1 MSQKELCNWPMEST
15 FFRPQGFLTILRM
28 GQSIPPLSC
37 PVFSFTSFLSS
48 KSMQRDYF
56 NRPKGTKN
64 LNPSWSKLHA
74 NGGIHYVFL
83 VLCILPFWIS
93 MFLSIFLLWK
103 ISTNKTATVA
113 VLHFFL
119 GGVDPPKKA
128 SQGGPTWI
136 CIYLCQIKTTRCLNL
151 PHLCAKLFWVRHQR
165 VFIPGHQILLLGPM
179 PLAGYAKVFL
189 CWINTEIYSS
199 VLTCDKVHR
208 WGFCSI
214 SYFYV
219 LHFVLL
225 KFDTHCACWKIM
237 PNQCIHK
244 CDGKR

>member
-1 MSQKELCNWPMEST
+1 MCAYLDLFKGGQMSQKELCIWPMEST
-15 FFRPQGFLTILRM
+15 FFRAQGFLTILRM
-28 GQSIPPLSC
+28 GRSIPPLSC

-119 GGVDPPKKA
+119 GGGWTPQKKLPRVDPPEYVF
-128 SQGGPTWI
+128 
-136 CIYLCQIKTTRCLNL
+136 IY
-151 PHLCAKLFWVRHQR
+151 AKLKL
-165 VFIPGHQILLLGPM
+165 PGALICPI
-179 PLAGYAKVFL
+179 YAP
-189 CWINTEIYSS
+189 NYS
-199 VLTCDKVHR
+199 
-208 WGFCSI
+208 G
-214 SYFYV
+214 
-219 LHFVLL
+219 
-225 KFDTHCACWKIM
+225 
-237 PNQCIHK
+237 
-244 CDGKR
+244 

>member
-1 MSQKELCNWPMEST
+1 MVAFIMYSLFCAFCLFGSAC
-15 FFRPQGFLTILRM
+15 FCL
-28 GQSIPPLSC
+28 
-37 PVFSFTSFLSS
+37 FS
-48 KSMQRDYF
+48 Y
-56 NRPKGTKN
+56 
-64 LNPSWSKLHA
+64 
-74 NGGIHYVFL
+74 
-83 VLCILPFWIS
+83 CE
-93 MFLSIFLLWK
+93 K

-113 VLHFFL
+113 VLHFFF

-128 SQGGPTWI
+128 SQGGPTCI
-136 CIYLCQIKTTRCLNL
+136 CIYLCQIKTTGCLNL